1 MATDIRGIAKHLGLS
16 VSTVSKALN
25 GYDSV
30 SETTRKR
37 IIQVAHKYNYYP
49 SRAARSLRSNKT
61 EKIGL
66 VLYTHTPLSNR
77 SSEYYFEVIR
87 GAATAAESQGYNL
100 ILYLTV
106 GNQLDRLMNVCRSHE
121 VDCLILMLGTGDL
134 DSPVNLLKKEKIPF
148 IVLNKHP
155 KHANVAYVVSDH
167 VKGAYDAVEHLIKL
181 GHQRIA
187 YIGREDDPETS
198 GDRFAGYCQAL
209 QGHGIPLDN
218 SLVAYGSSQAMSA
231 SRAMKELLE
240 RSLHPTGV
248 FTYSDGMAIEAL
260 HAISECGLVVP
271 NDISLIGFDDL
282 RASSVALPPLTTVR
296 QHLTE
301 LGRQAIEA
309 LLQQLEDKP
318 QLPIQ
323 RTIPVELIVRQS
335 TASPPPS

>member
-37 IIQVAHKYNYYP
+37 IMQVARKYNYYP

-61 EKIGL
+61 EKVGL

-87 GAATAAESQGYNL
+87 GAAAAAESKGYNL
-100 ILYLTV
+100 VLYLTV
-106 GNQLDRLMNVCRSHE
+106 GNQLDRLMNVCRSRE
-121 VDCLILMLGTGDL
+121 VDSLILMLGTGNMDE
-134 DSPVNLLKKEKIPF
+134 PVNLLIKEKIPF

-155 KHANVAYVVSDH
+155 RHLNVAYIVSDH
-167 VKGAYDAVEHLIKL
+167 EQGAKEAVEHLIKL

-187 YIGREDDPETS
+187 YLGREDDPETS
-198 GDRFAGYCQAL
+198 SDRLAGYRQAL
-209 QGHGIPLDN
+209 LDHGIPIDE
-218 SLVAYGSSQAMSA
+218 SLIASASSQPMSA
-231 SRAMKELLE
+231 YRAMKQLLQQPV
-240 RSLHPTGV
+240 RPTAV
-248 FTYSDGMAIEAL
+248 FAYSDAWAIEAL
-260 HAISECGLVVP
+260 HAISESGLGVP

-282 RASSVALPPLTTVR
+282 RTASAAIPPLTTVR

-301 LGRQAIEA
+301 LGKQAIEA
-309 LLQQLEDKP
+309 LLQQVEDNP
-318 QLPIQ
+318 RFAIQ
-323 RTIPVELIVRQS
+323 RTIPVELIERQS
-335 TASPPPS
+335 TARQV

>member
-30 SETTRKR
+30 SETTRQR
-37 IIQVAHKYNYYP
+37 IIEVAHEYNYYP
-49 SRAARSLRSNKT
+49 SRAARSLRRNKT

-87 GAATAAESQGYNL
+87 GAATASESMGYNL

-134 DSPVNLLKKEKIPF
+134 DSPVKLLKKEKIPF

-155 KHANVAYVVSDH
+155 KLPNIAYVVSDH
-167 VKGAYDAVEHLIKL
+167 EKGAKDAVEHLIEL

-187 YIGREDDPETS
+187 YLGREDDPETS
-198 GDRFAGYCQAL
+198 GDRFAGYRQAL
-209 QGHGIPLDN
+209 LDHGIALDE

-231 SRAMKELLE
+231 YRAMKELLE
-240 RSLHPTGV
+240 RPLRPTAV
-248 FTYSDGMAIEAL
+248 FAYSDGMAIEAI

-271 NDISLIGFDDL
+271 NDISVVGFDDL
-282 RASSVALPPLTTVR
+282 RVSSVTIPPLTTVR

-301 LGRQAIEA
+301 LGKQAIEA

-318 QLPIQ
+318 PMPVQ

-335 TASPPPS
+335 SASPALP